1 VLPLLNP
8 TSQLIL
14 NSINSTQQDMNRA
27 QSAVSSGLRITQAS
41 DDPQEIND
49 LLQTRSDIAQA
60 TQTTTNLTGV
70 QTEVQTADSV
80 VQQAITALDSAR
92 SLAAQGADTSLSAQD
107 RANLATQ
114 VQGIIAQI
122 VSISRTQVNGSY
134 IFSGDQTNSPPYQT
148 DPNSPNG
155 VQQLVNSPSTRLIQD
170 GTGLTFAASLTAQQ
184 LFDVRDTS
192 GNPTTGNVFTALG
205 NLVSALQANDTT
217 AIESA
222 ATDVTNA
229 DQYLNQQGAFYGEVE
244 NRVSTALDL
253 AQKFQTQETT
263 NLSNEQDADVAA
275 EALQITQD
283 TTHLDAS
290 MAAAAKLPSNSLFN
304 YLPTS

>member
-1 VLPLLNP
+1 MLPLLNP

-14 NSINSTQQDMNRA
+14 NSINATQQDMNRA
-27 QSAVSSGLRITQAS
+27 QSAVSSGLRIAQAS
-41 DDPQEIND
+41 DDPQVITD
-49 LLQTRSDIAQA
+49 LLQTRSDLAQA
-60 TQTTTNLTGV
+60 TQTQTNLTSV
-70 QTEVQTADSV
+70 QNEVQTADSV
-80 VQQAITALDSAR
+80 VQQAITALESAR
-92 SLAAQGADTSLSAQD
+92 SLAAQGANTTLSAQD
-107 RANLATQ
+107 RASLATQ

-122 VSISRTQVNGSY
+122 VSISRTQVNGEY
-134 IFSGDQTNSPPYQT
+134 IFSGDQTNAPPYET

-170 GTGLTFAASLTAQQ
+170 GTGLTFAASLTAEQ

-192 GNPTTGNVFTALG
+192 NNPTSGNVFTALG
-205 NLVSALQANDTT
+205 NLVSALQANDIN

-229 DQYLNQQGAFYGEVE
+229 DQYLNQQGAFYGQVE

-253 AQKFQTQETT
+253 AQKFQTQYTQ

-275 EALQITQD
+275 EALQLTQD
-283 TTHLDAS
+283 TTHLQAS
-290 MAAAAKLPSNSLFN
+290 MAAAAKQPTTSLFN
-304 YLPTS
+304 YMSNS